1 MITMP
6 ENRREGTRA
15 VLETAKDTLIRGLGG
30 PYLYFSRIE
39 GPIVQN
45 PEYCGLK
52 DKQARLH
59 PGVAH
64 PESVFHYGC
73 CFAEALERWLDL
85 ERFSAELRQRDS
97 LKRLA
102 SAEAQFAKV
111 VCSLEQQVFSD
122 DHYPYESYDF
132 LAADMKRL
140 LEAAASSI
148 GLPVKRFSGKAYSA
162 FPFEPSS
169 LPLFY
174 LDSEVRSGRAVGI
187 WVPEDEDAWRFGEV
201 GTFMAGVEDPESG
214 VRTLCC
220 LLSAQLRIAQAQGTI
235 SRLGEI
241 IRQDLLDQPT
251 LVNWLS
257 FGFGETQAGVLD
269 QIRQQGKSPA
279 HYLYQHVFSY
289 YPVLKMVYKGDDRYW
304 VEIRREGEK
313 KTLPGR
319 HQPATQSAFP
329 V

>member
-1 MITMP
+1 MP

-15 VLETAKDTLIRGLGG
+15 VLETAKDTLIQGLE
-30 PYLYFSRIE
+30 PYLYLSEINDSLIE
-39 GPIVQN
+39 N
-45 PEYCGLK
+45 PGYCRVGSEK
-52 DKQARLH
+52 ARLH

-102 SAEAQFAKV
+102 SVEARFAQV
-111 VCSLEQQVFSD
+111 VCNLEEQVFSD
-122 DHYPYESYDF
+122 GHRPYVNYNF
-132 LAADMKRL
+132 LAADMRRL

-148 GLPVKRFSGKAYSA
+148 GLPVKRFSGEAYSV
-162 FPFEPSS
+162 FPLEPSS
-169 LPLFY
+169 LPSFY

-201 GTFMAGVEDPESG
+201 VTFMAGVENPESG

-257 FGFGETQAGVLD
+257 FGFGETQARVLD
-269 QIRQQGKSPA
+269 QIEQRGESPA
-279 HYLYQHVFSY
+279 HYLCHHSFSY
-289 YPVLKMVYKGDDRYW
+289 HPVLKMVHKGDDRYW
-304 VEIRREGEK
+304 VRTRREGEK
-313 KTLPGR
+313 ETLPVPR
-319 HQPATQSAFP
+319 QPATQSAFP